1 MEPNGKI
8 ADLRGK
14 KAGPAANFIEL
25 LEQLL
30 DVKTKPVLMAKS

>member
-1 MEPNGKI
+1 MEKI

-14 KAGPAANFIEL
+14 KTGPAANFEL

-30 DVKTKPVLMAKS
+30 DVKTKSVLMAKSWV